1 LSVWARRSRG
11 TLQRKGTTSGG
22 GLEVRGA
29 KCGYA
34 HTPVLSDINFQTKPG
49 ECCGVLGANGAGKTT
64 LLRLIT
70 GTVKLWEGSV
80 CFDGYELRKMSPWNR
95 VRLGLAHVPEGR
107 RVFGPMTVEEN
118 LKVAGLVCKAGEGE
132 LNEVYS
138 IFPRLR
144 ERREQ
149 RGDTLSGGEQQML
162 AIGRA
167 LMTSPKLLL
176 IDEMSAGLAPA
187 MAEALTE
194 RLDEIRDRGI
204 AMLLVEQNPYL
215 IADMVNRVVLLERG
229 RVSAEGR
236 LDELGGAERIGEI
249 YLGVQS

>member
-1 LSVWARRSRG
+1 
-11 TLQRKGTTSGG
+11 
-22 GLEVRGA
+22 
-29 KCGYA
+29 
-34 HTPVLSDINFQTKPG
+34 
-49 ECCGVLGANGAGKTT
+49 
-64 LLRLIT
+64 
-70 GTVKLWEGSV
+70 
-80 CFDGYELRKMSPWNR
+80 
-95 VRLGLAHVPEGR
+95 
-107 RVFGPMTVEEN
+107 
-118 LKVAGLVCKAGEGE
+118 VCKAGESE

-138 IFPRLR
+138 IFPRLL

-204 AMLLVEQNPYL
+204 ALLLVEQNPYL
-215 IADMVNRVVLLERG
+215 IADMVNRVLLLERG
-229 RVSAEGR
+229 HVSAEGK